1 MPKIVITV
9 WLFALLLTILVLFL
23 SNKSISDAPKIGAV
37 FGFMVVGIIAVAQ
50 AIADIIYYYLE
61 K

>member
-9 WLFALLLTILVLFL
+9 WLFALLFTILALFL

-37 FGFMVVGIIAVAQ
+37 FGLMVVGVIAVAQ
-50 AIADIIYYYLE
+50 AIADIIYYYLN